1 MTRLFTQLVALVI
14 AAIAFALL
22 FAPVAP
28 LLAQSS
34 ATPELR
40 ITEIAI
46 DNFPDVSVLIYGQ
59 NLGQELG
66 SVPLTLTEDGSVQ
79 AVTASE
85 LVDVGTQTVLLLDAS
100 TDIRKPG
107 ATGAPRFQE
116 VVDLVVRQV
125 DVTKVLSPQTD
136 WLAAY
141 APAAGERITAIK
153 DWTTDHGFLRNNFY
167 IYEPPA
173 DIGETPLFELIY
185 FGLDA
190 FADPQLDPRAQR
202 SMILFSDGV
211 DNVSGVE
218 IDDAIARANDLG
230 VAIHTVLLG
239 EGTRESRANME
250 RIAIMTGGQ
259 FIPLTSLEVLDPVWQ
274 SIGQGRQQR
283 RLSYR
288 TGNVQPGELAVAAQL
303 EQGTVTDRTEFP
315 VVPPQSPVDVQILQ
329 PGPEQEV
336 VRSGQFY
343 TSTLDALTPAVLP
356 IQVSFTWPDGR
367 PRALQRVE
375 YTLGTDTR
383 LVEAEPFDRID
394 FPIAAFGN
402 GSYALRVQAV
412 DELGIAGTSKPL
424 SVKVLEDRPPLPL
437 PTPIPTPPP
446 CQGVGCIVDPQN
458 TRWLTL
464 AALALALLALFF
476 AIFVLLRKPAVR
488 MSVQQA
494 VTGTIKAVTQPFTLD
509 RRMKGHQAAKARLV
523 LVEGDAS
530 LPQSVEIVGSNTR
543 IGRDSSL
550 SNVVLDDP
558 RVSRYHCRIAEE
570 GDDIFRIY
578 DEGSTSGT
586 YVNYKPVDIRGQ
598 VLQHG
603 DQVHI
608 GPIGM
613 RFEISRPGEQPE
625 ATEPATEPY
634 APQFGAQPDDDP
646 FRTEPFRLQTPER
659 KDNQQP

>member
-1 MTRLFTQLVALVI
+1 MTRLSSQLIALVI
-14 AAIAFALL
+14 VAIAFTML
-22 FAPVAP
+22 FVPAAP
-28 LLAQSS
+28 LLAQSP

-40 ITEIAI
+40 ITQIAT
-46 DNFPDVSVLIYGQ
+46 DNFPDVSVLVYGQ
-59 NLGQELG
+59 NLGADLG
-66 SVPLTLTEDGSVQ
+66 SVPLTLTEDGRAQSV
-79 AVTASE
+79 TSSE

-107 ATGAPRFQE
+107 VTGAPRFQE

-141 APAAGERITAIK
+141 APAEDERITAIK
-153 DWTTDHGFLRNNFY
+153 EWTTDHGFLRNNFY
-167 IYEPPA
+167 IYQPPENL
-173 DIGETPLFELIY
+173 GETPLFELIY

-190 FADPQLDPRAQR
+190 FQDPQLDPRAQR

-218 IDDAIARANDLG
+218 IDDAIARANDLQ

-274 SIGQGRQQR
+274 SISQGRQQR
-283 RLSYR
+283 VLSYR
-288 TGNVQPGELAVAAQL
+288 TGNVQPREVAVAAQL
-303 EQGTVTDRTEFP
+303 DQGTVTDRAPFP
-315 VVPPQSPVDVQILQ
+315 VVPPPPPVDVQIVN
-329 PGPEQEV
+329 PAPEQEV
-336 VRSGQFY
+336 VRSGPFY
-343 TSTLDALTPAVLP
+343 TTTLEALTPAVLP

-375 YTLGTDTR
+375 YTLGSDTR
-383 LVEAEPFDRID
+383 VVEAEPFDRID

-402 GSYALRVQAV
+402 GSYGLRVQAV
-412 DELGIAGTSKPL
+412 DELGISSASRPL
-424 SVKVLEDRPPLPL
+424 SIKIVEDRPA
-437 PTPIPTPPP
+437 PPP
-446 CQGVGCIVDPQN
+446 PEPVVVTLEEVACEGLLCPQN
-458 TRWLTL
+458 MRWLTL

-613 RFEISRPGEQPE
+613 RFEISKPGERPE
-625 ATEPATEPY
+625 ATEAATEPY
-634 APQFGAQPDDDP
+634 APQFSAQPDDDP

-659 KDNQQP
+659 KDNQQL

>member
-1 MTRLFTQLVALVI
+1 M
-14 AAIAFALL
+14 AAQNS
-22 FAPVAP
+22 AP
-28 LLAQSS
+28 
-34 ATPELR
+34 PELK
-40 ITEIAI
+40 ITEISIA
-46 DNFPDVSVLIYGQ
+46 DFPDVSVLVYGK

-66 SVPLTLTEDGSVQ
+66 SVPLTLTEDGRAQ
-79 AVTASE
+79 TVTSSE
-85 LVDVGTQTVLLLDAS
+85 LVDAGTQTVLLLDAS

-141 APAAGERITAIK
+141 APAADERITAIK

-167 IYEPPA
+167 IYVPPENL
-173 DIGETPLFELIY
+173 GETPLFELIY

-190 FADPQLDPRAQR
+190 FNDPQLDPRAQR

-218 IDDAIARANDLG
+218 INDAIARANEMD

-239 EGTRESRANME
+239 EGTREARANME

-259 FIPLTSLEVLDPVWQ
+259 YIPLTSLEVLDPVWQ

-288 TGNVQPGELAVAAQL
+288 TANVQPREVAVAAQL
-303 EQGTVTDRTEFP
+303 AQGTVTDRQAFP
-315 VVPPQSPVDVQILQ
+315 VVPPPAPVDVQVVQ
-329 PGPEQEV
+329 PSAEQEI

-343 TSTLDALTPAVLP
+343 TTTLEALTPAVLP
-356 IQVSFTWPDGR
+356 IQASFSWPDGR

-375 YTLGTDTR
+375 YTLGNDTR
-383 LVEAEPFDRID
+383 IVETEPFDRVE
-394 FPIAAFGN
+394 FPIDALNEGN
-402 GSYALRVQAV
+402 YALRVRAV
-412 DELGIAGTSKPL
+412 DELGIAGESKPL
-424 SVKVLEDRPPLPL
+424 SVRIKVSRPPAPTPVPL
-437 PTPIPTPPP
+437 PTPIPDT
-446 CQGVGCIVDPQN
+446 GLLRTQN
-458 TRWLTL
+458 MRWLTL
-464 AALALALLALFF
+464 ASLALALLALFF

-523 LVEGDAS
+523 LVEGEGN
-530 LPQSVEIVGSNTR
+530 LPPSVEIVGSNTR

-570 GDDIFRIY
+570 GEDLFRIY

-598 VLQHG
+598 VLQNG

-613 RFEISRPGEQPE
+613 RFEISRPGDRPE
-625 ATEPATEPY
+625 AAESATEPY
-634 APQFGAQPDDDP
+634 VPQFDAPQDDDP
-646 FRTEPFRLQTPER
+646 FRTEPFRLQTPQP
-659 KDNQQP
+659 KDEQ